1 MPLLSLTADSGT
13 LLTMREDY
21 MASERKTIGLIVNFL
36 KNYKE
41 TL

>member
-21 MASERKTIGLIVNFL
+21 LASERKTIGLIVNFL
-36 KNYKE
+36 E
-41 TL
+41 S